1 MRSEASV
8 FIIDDD
14 AAVRDSLVVLL
25 RGEGIRAR
33 GFASGLDFFEHLP
46 EDPTACVIT
55 DVRMPGL
62 DGVEA
67 QHPAT
72 WGAKLYEQV
81 KYVTKTGHINL
92 ITGLVTSKAWYD
104 KLPADVQKVLREEA
118 LRAGDEASRGTI
130 ASLANYEKM
139 MKDKG
144 LTVADI
150 DTTPFRQATQG
161 VYEKLGYADLRKQVE
176 GVLR

>member
-1 MRSEASV
+1 MGATPTPMPWAEVYSALQLKA
-8 FIIDDD
+8 ID
-14 AAVRDSLVVLL
+14 A
-25 RGEGIRAR
+25 
-33 GFASGLDFFEHLP
+33 
-46 EDPTACVIT
+46 
-55 DVRMPGL
+55 
-62 DGVEA
+62 VEA

-104 KLPADVQKVLREEA
+104 KLPPDVQKVLREEA

-150 DTTPFRQATQG
+150 DTAPFRQATQG